1 MNNIEN
7 NSPVYL
13 QIAEKLATQIFGG
26 KFEPGVQLPS
36 VRDIALSERIN
47 PNTVQKAL
55 AELEAEGLVINK
67 RTNGKFV
74 TEDRE
79 LISEKREDY
88 ATELT
93 RTYENKMHEIGAEVR
108 MPKILWLNDRAAE
121 VLDKIEKMKK
131 DEELGEERRRGW
143 FF

>member
-1 MNNIEN
+1 MNNFEN

-26 KFEPGVQLPS
+26 KLEPGAQLPT
-36 VRDIALSERIN
+36 VREIALAERVN

-55 AELEAEGLVINK
+55 SKLEEEGLITTE

-74 TEDRE
+74 TILKE
-79 LISEKREDY
+79 LIMEKREEY
-88 ATELT
+88 AAELT
-93 RTYENKMHEIGAEVR
+93 RVYENMMSEVGAEIR
-108 MPKILWLNDRAAE
+108 MPKIMWLNEGAAE
-121 VLDKIEKMKK
+121 ILEKV
-131 DEELGEERRRGW
+131 EEMEEKPKERSRRW

>member
-1 MNNIEN
+1 MNNFEN

-26 KFEPGVQLPS
+26 KLEPGAQLPT
-36 VRDIALSERIN
+36 VREIALAERVN

-55 AELEAEGLVINK
+55 SKLEEEGLITTE

-74 TEDRE
+74 TNLKE
-79 LISEKREDY
+79 LIMEKREEY
-88 ATELT
+88 AAELT
-93 RTYENKMHEIGAEVR
+93 RVYENKMSEVGAEIR
-108 MPKILWLNDRAAE
+108 MPKIMWLNEGAAE
-121 VLDKIEKMKK
+121 ILEKV
-131 DEELGEERRRGW
+131 EEMEEKPKERSRRW

>member
-1 MNNIEN
+1 MNNFEN

-26 KFEPGVQLPS
+26 RLEPGAQLPT
-36 VRDIALSERIN
+36 VREIALAERVN

-55 AELEAEGLVINK
+55 SKLEEEGLITTE

-74 TEDRE
+74 TNLKE
-79 LISEKREDY
+79 LIMEKREEY
-88 ATELT
+88 AAELT
-93 RTYENKMHEIGAEVR
+93 RVYENKMSEVGAEIR
-108 MPKILWLNDRAAE
+108 MPKIMWLNEGAAE
-121 VLDKIEKMKK
+121 ILEKV
-131 DEELGEERRRGW
+131 EEMEEKPKERSRRW